1 MGGAVS
7 RSRPHSVKSEIFRL
21 AHHFGFGALLAVRP
35 VAHENRVDSCTL
47 PTGKRAPI
55 GSASAELTGRRRK
68 SAKTTAGLLEKN
80 ARMARDQQEGQQAG
94 GTSRA
99 HAASTAS
106 ITSGVTSAA
115 TMLETARFS
124 FSMTMHMVV
133 AVCSAVCGD
142 LQPCLCGAV

>member
-1 MGGAVS
+1 M
-7 RSRPHSVKSEIFRL
+7 RRL
-21 AHHFGFGALLAVRP
+21 R
-35 VAHENRVDSCTL
+35 HENRVKICTL
-47 PTGKRAPI
+47 HTGKRADF
-55 GSASAELTGRRRK
+55 GSASAERSGFTRTLD
-68 SAKTTAGLLEKN
+68 KTIWSLLEKN

-106 ITSGVTSAA
+106 ITGGVTSAA

-142 LQPCLCGAV
+142 LQPCLCGAA

>member
-1 MGGAVS
+1 M
-7 RSRPHSVKSEIFRL
+7 
-21 AHHFGFGALLAVRP
+21 RP

-47 PTGKRAPI
+47 PTGKRAAI

-68 SAKTTAGLLEKN
+68 SAKTTAGHLEKN

-124 FSMTMHMVV
+124 LSMTMHMVI